1 MGRDVKC
8 ALPLSC
14 LVMMVCG
21 LALSLD
27 LVPRFSSTG
36 RGFILGL
43 GIRLIYWI
51 TLGFTISFGR
61 PGPIALWL
69 VAWIPNIALSLLAVA
84 LFMAGEE
91 R

>member
-27 LVPRFSSTG
+27 PVPRSSSTG
-36 RGFILGL
+36 CGFILGF
-43 GIRLIYWI
+43 GIGLIYWI

-61 PGPIALWL
+61 SDLIAPSLA
-69 VAWIPNIALSLLAVA
+69 AWIPNIALSLLAVA